1 MYPRDL
7 PEALKRIEAELAA
20 QTGSLDLS
28 SLQLT
33 ELPAELQELISLQNL
48 DCHSTQVS
56 SLEPLRGLTSLQS
69 LNCSYTKVS
78 DLEPLRGLT
87 SLKSLQKNQLTGQLS
102 TAMS

>member
-1 MYPRDL
+1 M
-7 PEALKRIEAELAA
+7 
-20 QTGSLDLS
+20 S
-28 SLQLT
+28 SLNNT
-33 ELPAELQELISLQNL
+33 K
-48 DCHSTQVS
+48 VS